1 MKWIV
6 GAMGA
11 VSIGAM
17 VSGCVMPTMLASAP
31 GGEQIKETQLAAD
44 VAGCRAVGNVKSEA
58 GPLDLD
64 TDVRNKTVGLE
75 GNVLF
80 VTSKLGPPSEGVA
93 YRCN

>member
-1 MKWIV
+1 
-6 GAMGA
+6 
-11 VSIGAM
+11 M
-17 VSGCVMPTMLASAP
+17 VSGCATPTLALAP
-31 GGEQIKETQLAAD
+31 GAEQIKETQLATD

-58 GPLDLD
+58 PPLDLD